1 MPILSHLNQDAAFDD
16 EEIETDA
23 ARVTGM
29 VEFIQRL
36 PSIPAGQLKAIL
48 ADPCVYAGD
57 AGFL

>member
-36 PSIPAGQLKAIL
+36 PSIPAGQLKAHT
-48 ADPCVYAGD
+48 G
-57 AGFL
+57 